1 MKTLQPKAPL
11 MEHAMLRRVIV
22 GLTFA
27 VALAFLA
34 FGTATPADAQAAPL
48 CTRFGPAP
56 ADLDNWGPCPTAP
69 NIVVTTSNVGSIGG
83 PTDYHLHLRDTAGAS
98 AACSTNEKYLGDW
111 TQKMGGCG
119 EFCFD
124 FKLFK
129 SGTPPAS
136 VHPSFSIYNGTQR
149 ATFVANVL
157 LTSADPWQQ
166 HICAPIALGAVPPP
180 SSQGHW
186 VVNSGSWN
194 SIITGVTMI
203 QLPVDFTSDPSE
215 EVGYDNLCMSPVPC
229 PPPPPPEIKGCLH
242 DLKVAV
248 KCNPDGT
255 YTVTLSGSSFTGSDI
270 TLTSQ
275 TPGVNVTPP
284 QQPWA
289 ATTTWT
295 VTGATAGQTVTLT
308 ANATQLGHG
317 SAEGSDLCCSAEI
330 KIVMPECPKGTVI
343 VEKKVKNDTEASLST
358 INSLV
363 FPIGLSC
370 TAPSN
375 LNVSFGLSNGG
386 THTENNVPYTSVC
399 TVTESVSTLPPVP
412 KDVCGKGSTAVWLP
426 PVITVTPSATIGAP
440 VTAFTV
446 VNELK
451 CVKNDLGTLSVTK
464 TVAPD
469 PRGIGLTL
477 TFPMTVTCTN
487 PNSSHPLNVPGNTS
501 TVPFNVPVGS
511 HCTVTE
517 TQPALPAGCTWLPP
531 VFSPPGGVTIAS
543 GLNQELVTNGYR
555 CREVCPPPQVMNAAG
570 VCGCPPPMVTGA
582 TPNTCLCPQGTTLV
596 DGKCVPVDACQPP
609 LVMIPGVGCR
619 CPDGL
624 VLVNGKCVKRLVC
637 DSPLVPN
644 AAGTDCVCR
653 RGLVLRRGK
662 CVESI
667 VCREP
672 ARLNRAGTA
681 CVCPEGWVKK
691 GNACEKERKRPTV
704 SPNDVIQILPYVIPH
719 GGGGGRPSPK
729 PRGDTP
735 GKR

>member
-22 GLTFA
+22 ALTFA
-27 VALAFLA
+27 VALAFSA

-56 ADLDNWGPCPTAP
+56 ADLDSWGPCTAAP

-83 PTDYHLHLRDTAGAS
+83 PTDYHLHLRDTAGPS
-98 AACSTNEKYLGDW
+98 AACSTNDKYLGDW

-119 EFCFD
+119 LFCFD

-166 HICAPIALGAVPPP
+166 NICAPIALGASPPP

-186 VVNSGSWN
+186 VVSSGSWN
-194 SIITGVTMI
+194 SIITGVTMV

-215 EVGYDNLCMSPVPC
+215 EVGYDNICMSSVPC
-229 PPPPPPEIKGCLH
+229 PPPPPPEIKGCLN

-275 TPGVNVTPP
+275 TPGVTVTPA

-289 ATTTWT
+289 AATTWT

-317 SAEGSDLCCSAEI
+317 GAEGSDLCCSAEI
-330 KIVMPECPKGTVI
+330 KIVMPYCPKGTVI
-343 VEKKVKNDTEASLST
+343 VEKKVINKTEASAAA

-370 TAPSN
+370 TAPST
-375 LNVSFGLSNGG
+375 LSVSFGLHNGG
-386 THTENNVPYTSVC
+386 THTENNIPYTSVC
-399 TVTESVSTLPPVP
+399 TVTESTTTLPPVP
-412 KDVCGKGSTAVWLP
+412 KDACGKGSVAAWAT
-426 PVITVTPSATIGAP
+426 PVITVSPSATIGAP
-440 VTAFTV
+440 VTTFTV
-446 VNELK
+446 VNELD
-451 CVKNDLGTLSVTK
+451 CVKDGTLAVTK
-464 TVAPD
+464 MVSPD

-487 PNSSHPLNVPGNTS
+487 PNATYPLNVHGNTS

-511 HCTVTE
+511 HCMVTE

-531 VFSPPGGVTIAS
+531 VFSPPGGVTIAG
-543 GLNQELVTNGYR
+543 GLNQETVTNGYT
-555 CREVCPPPQVMNAAG
+555 CRGGPICPPPQVANVDG
-570 VCGCPPPMVTGA
+570 ICVCPPPMVPGA
-582 TPNTCLCPQGTTLV
+582 VAGACICPQGTTLV
-596 DGKCVPVDACQPP
+596 NGKCVPVDSCQPP
-609 LVMIPGVGCR
+609 LVMIPGAGCR
-619 CPDGL
+619 CPNGE
-624 VLVNGKCVKRLVC
+624 VPVNGKCVKTIVC
-637 DSPLVPN
+637 RPPLVPN

-662 CVESI
+662 CVEPI
-667 VCREP
+667 VCRAP
-672 ARLNRAGTA
+672 ATLNRAGTA
-681 CVCPEGWVKK
+681 CVCPDNMIKR
-691 GNACEKERKRPTV
+691 GNTCVERERRP
-704 SPNDVIQILPYVIPH
+704 VITPGDIIRVIP
-719 GGGGGRPSPK
+719 GGA
-729 PRGDTP
+729 TP

>member
-1 MKTLQPKAPL
+1 
-11 MEHAMLRRVIV
+11 MLRRVIV

-34 FGTATPADAQAAPL
+34 FGTATPADAQVAPL

-98 AACSTNEKYLGDW
+98 AACSTNDKYLGDW

-186 VVNSGSWN
+186 VVSSGSWN

-255 YTVTLSGSSFTGSDI
+255 YTVTLSGSSFTASDI

-275 TPGVNVTPP
+275 TPGVTVTPP

-317 SAEGSDLCCSAEI
+317 GAEGSDLCCSAEI
-330 KIVMPECPKGTVI
+330 KIVMPYCPKGTVI
-343 VEKKVKNDTEASLST
+343 VEKKVINKTEASAAA

-370 TAPSN
+370 TAPST
-375 LNVSFGLSNGG
+375 LSVSFGLHSGG

-399 TVTESVSTLPPVP
+399 TVTESTTTLPPVP
-412 KDVCGKGSTAVWLP
+412 KDACGKGSVAAWAT
-426 PVITVTPSATIGAP
+426 PVITVSPSATIGAP
-440 VTAFTV
+440 VTTFTV
-446 VNELK
+446 VNELD
-451 CVKNDLGTLSVTK
+451 CVKDGTLSVTK
-464 TVAPD
+464 MVSPD

-477 TFPMTVTCTN
+477 TFPMMVTCTN
-487 PNSSHPLNVPGNTS
+487 PNATYPLNVHGNTS

-531 VFSPPGGVTIAS
+531 VFSPPGGVTIAG
-543 GLNQELVTNGYR
+543 GLNQETVTNGYR

-570 VCGCPPPMVTGA
+570 VCVCPPPMVPG
-582 TPNTCLCPQGTTLV
+582 PVLGQCICPPGTHLV
-596 DGKCVPVDACQPP
+596 DGKCEGTPPPICPPPMVPGPIAGQCICPP
-609 LVMIPGVGCR
+609 GTVQKGRECVRRIECR
-619 CPDGL
+619 
-624 VLVNGKCVKRLVC
+624 
-637 DSPLVPN
+637 SPLIPN

-653 RGLVLRRGK
+653 GGLVLRRGK
-662 CVESI
+662 CVEVERI

-672 ARLNRAGTA
+672 ATLNRAGTA
-681 CVCPEGWVKK
+681 CRCPEGWTKK
-691 GNACEKERKRPTV
+691 GNGCEKQERRPAIT
-704 SPNDVIQILPYVIPH
+704 PGDILRVIPR
-719 GGGGGRPSPK
+719 GGDRGHRDS
-729 PRGDTP
+729 PRGNGQGGATP